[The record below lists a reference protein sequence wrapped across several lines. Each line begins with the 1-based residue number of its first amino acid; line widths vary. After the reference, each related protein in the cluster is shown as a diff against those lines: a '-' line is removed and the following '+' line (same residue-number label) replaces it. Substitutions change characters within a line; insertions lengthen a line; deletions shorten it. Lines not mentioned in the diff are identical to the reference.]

1 MSNTSSSLY
10 HSSGYVYIERQVK
23 SFVCKQ
29 ALDTFVKGKFCSIFQ
44 IAACNNKFLRG
55 VKANEIHKCYLL
67 ENLRML
73 EVFGSKNV
81 CSNHYYLS
89 FLAFSKK
96 KKNTSSKEV
105 KGLQHFVST

>member
-1 MSNTSSSLY
+1 
-10 HSSGYVYIERQVK
+10 
-23 SFVCKQ
+23 
-29 ALDTFVKGKFCSIFQ
+29 
-44 IAACNNKFLRG
+44 
-55 VKANEIHKCYLL
+55 
-67 ENLRML
+67 L